1 MVGSTKEEKKIS
13 WFGGINRSVYRI
25 EQPLAFCTLSKSTS
39 PIGKV
44 LNGEL
49 NPPAKMVA
57 SGPAFRIIT
66 SMSRK
71 APGARKDGPLGINS
85 MLRSDTEE
93 LASDGVISNHIANEN
108 AEHMKVGRVG
118 IYKLHAKMILN

>member
-1 MVGSTKEEKKIS
+1 MVGSIKEEKKIS
-13 WFGGINRSVYRI
+13 WFGGINRSVYRS

-57 SGPAFRIIT
+57 SGPAFRITT
-66 SMSRK
+66 SISRK
-71 APGARKDGPLGINS
+71 VPGARKDGPLGISS
-85 MLRSDTEE
+85 MLRSDIDE
-93 LASDGVISNHIANEN
+93 LAMDGVKSNHIINEN
-108 AEHMKVGRVG
+108 AKHMKVGRVD
-118 IYKLHAKMILN
+118 IYTLHAKMALK